1 MKEQFPGETR
11 SELTVDSVFRIS
23 VITKGILSA
32 FEVVAGF
39 IAILI
44 PPSVVVGYI
53 VAKSERELIQE
64 PGDYIAT
71 HVLEYVHS
79 HNIPGRTFIAV
90 YLITRGLL
98 KLLLVVAL
106 LKKQYWAYPAAIV
119 VLLLF
124 MAYEIY
130 GIIAAHSILM
140 MFTAVFDTIVVWS
153 VWREYRILIRHRAF
167 SSDPGA

>member
-1 MKEQFPGETR
+1 MKGETR
-11 SELTVDSVFRIS
+11 GELTVDSIFRIS
-23 VITKGILSA
+23 VIAKGVTSA
-32 FEVVAGF
+32 VEVLGGLL
-39 IAILI
+39 AILI
-44 PPSVVVGYI
+44 PPSAVVGFI
-53 VAKSERELIQE
+53 IARSERELIQE

-71 HVLEYVHS
+71 HVLEYMHS
-79 HNIPGRTFIAV
+79 IHVPGRTFIAI
-90 YLITRGLL
+90 YLISRGVL

-140 MFTAVFDTIVVWS
+140 MFTAAFDTVVVWS
-153 VWREYRILIRHRAF
+153 VWREYLVLKRHHAF
-167 SSDPGA
+167 LAESKAD